1 MAGKT
6 VILVTH
12 QLQCAREADHV
23 YLMENGA
30 LAGSGSY
37 DRVVAES
44 KSPFLAHFA
53 DDAEADHEEEF
64 EGDDEGHVA
73 NAKPNLNDDEG
84 PKIDSETRATGV
96 VRFSTYRNYA
106 AASGSAARLLAYGVL
121 GGDSIEKFLASVS
134 A

>member
-23 YLMENGA
+23 CLMENGA

-53 DDAEADHEEEF
+53 DDAEADLEEEF
-64 EGDDEGHVA
+64 EGDEGHVA

-106 AASGSAARLLAYGVL
+106 AASKSAARLLAYGVL
-121 GGDSIEKFLASVS
+121 GGDSIETFLA
-134 A
+134 